1 MNRPLPV
8 RWLNGPLFGVRDLGL
23 GDIALAGL
31 LSFFGIWLV
40 TGNNSRHL
48 DGGWTAALAVL
59 VMTVPVVFA
68 RREPLLAAGTL
79 AAGAGLNWLVIG
91 HLIRCGATL
100 PAVFFV
106 SFTIGSRCERRQV
119 VFGEALLAVA
129 ILCQG
134 ASDPQ
139 LGGPSVAVFMVP
151 LALVFMG
158 AGRLLR
164 ARNATV
170 DALQVRT
177 AELRVQREQN
187 AKLAVEADRA
197 RIGGDLDTFLHDQV
211 GEIATTAAAG
221 RATLE
226 SDPDQAQ
233 EAFAS
238 IQMTG
243 RETLTH
249 MREVVATLR
258 DQAPTEPQP
267 VLAQLDRLLSQANLS
282 DARLEVR
289 GDRRMLP
296 PGLDL
301 SSYRIVE
308 HLLLTLEREPT
319 ARITVEVAFGPDS
332 LELKVVGPR
341 ARQGDARTALAAAT
355 ERAELH
361 GGTVRSISSAG
372 RRETIVLLPLA
383 AGQL

>member
-8 RWLNGPLFGVRDLGL
+8 RWLSGPLFGVRDLGS

-40 TGNNSRHL
+40 TGHNSRHL

-59 VMTVPVVFA
+59 LMTVPVVFA
-68 RREPLLAAGTL
+68 RREPLLVAGTL
-79 AAGAGLNWLVIG
+79 AAAAGLNWLVIG
-91 HLIRCGATL
+91 HLVRCGATL
-100 PAVFFV
+100 PVVFFV
-106 SFTIGSRCERRQV
+106 SFAIGSRCERRQV

-129 ILCQG
+129 IVCQG

-139 LGGPSVAVFMVP
+139 LGSPSVAVIMVP

-158 AGRLLR
+158 VGRLLR

-170 DALQVRT
+170 DELQVRT

-197 RIGGDLDTFLHDQV
+197 RIGGDLDTFLHDRV
-211 GEIATTAAAG
+211 GEIAITAAAG
-221 RATLE
+221 RATLD

-238 IQMTG
+238 IQSTG

-267 VLAQLDRLLSQANLS
+267 VLAQLDRLLSQGNLD

-341 ARQGDARTALAAAT
+341 ARQGDARAALAAAT
-355 ERAELH
+355 ERAQLH
-361 GGTVRSISSAG
+361 GGTLRSTSSAG
-372 RRETIVLLPLA
+372 HRETIVLLPVA
-383 AGQL
+383 AGQV